1 MAEHFLARGYR
12 VAITGRR
19 QQAVDETVCELR
31 GGCAGSEVSGYVLDV
46 DDLEAVGP
54 LVRQVAD
61 HFGGLDIVVANAG
74 IDGGGEVG
82 GGHLNSDLAVVRTNM
97 LGAMATIDAAVEL
110 FRATECGQV
119 VAVSSIASL
128 RGMPGGGSYSAS
140 KAGLSTY
147 AESARVE
154 LRKTKI
160 VVTTLLPGYI
170 DTDIN
175 RHTERRPFVRTVE
188 KGTRAMVDLVEAEV
202 APEIVYS
209 GVTEALAWR
218 VQLVDAAA
226 ILSNTGAVLSGV
238 VFDEVGRGVA
248 RPRTASA
255 SRLRT
260 DRSVPSESGGLH
272 HAVELPCEGSFEAT
286 ADVTLC
292 LTLQGSVGFVGAT
305 LRMTPQP
312 GDRDGRQCP
321 VQGTVSASIQAMS
334 GVQAA
339 TGLERSNAGERGKL
353 EQPRQGRRPVAQA
366 TPAQQDVGATADP
379 AQDRCR
385 RVDRWKTD
393 PGGDRLQRQYRDAVF
408 DGGRCRRGRRFDA
421 GELLDKRKPTQC
433 GTRGQGTNRFPRA
446 TGSGTAL
453 VLAHKRTTRRTDR
466 IEAIILR
473 AAGSGTALVLAHK
486 RTTRRTDRIE
496 AIILRAAGSFEAA
509 DFGDVLTGLRQHVG
523 ETGGEASGPLQR
535 PDPSTGCVPT
545 RPDQYAGISSSV
557 R

>member
-1 MAEHFLARGYR
+1 MKTTHLVGRRVLITGGRGGLGKGMAEHFLARGYR

-19 QQAVDETVCELR
+19 QQSVDETVCELR

-175 RHTERRPFVRTVE
+175 RHMERRPFVRTVE

-202 APEIVYS
+202 AV
-209 GVTEALAWR
+209 
-218 VQLVDAAA
+218 AA
-226 ILSNTGAVLSGV
+226 V
-238 VFDEVGRGVA
+238 
-248 RPRTASA
+248 PRLPWSVM
-255 SRLRT
+255 RFYLRFAPT
-260 DRSVPSESGGLH
+260 SHL
-272 HAVELPCEGSFEAT
+272 
-286 ADVTLC
+286 
-292 LTLQGSVGFVGAT
+292 GFLG
-305 LRMTPQP
+305 
-312 GDRDGRQCP
+312 
-321 VQGTVSASIQAMS
+321 
-334 GVQAA
+334 
-339 TGLERSNAGERGKL
+339 
-353 EQPRQGRRPVAQA
+353 
-366 TPAQQDVGATADP
+366 
-379 AQDRCR
+379 
-385 RVDRWKTD
+385 
-393 PGGDRLQRQYRDAVF
+393 
-408 DGGRCRRGRRFDA
+408 
-421 GELLDKRKPTQC
+421 
-433 GTRGQGTNRFPRA
+433 
-446 TGSGTAL
+446 
-453 VLAHKRTTRRTDR
+453 
-466 IEAIILR
+466 
-473 AAGSGTALVLAHK
+473 
-486 RTTRRTDRIE
+486 
-496 AIILRAAGSFEAA
+496 
-509 DFGDVLTGLRQHVG
+509 
-523 ETGGEASGPLQR
+523 
-535 PDPSTGCVPT
+535 
-545 RPDQYAGISSSV
+545 
-557 R
+557 